1 MKRILIAI
9 VILMTISIGR
19 SYGQQVDSVKINRV
33 SYIRNLLKTDTS
45 TARKASDIQ
54 DNYKQALKLV
64 LSNEAL
70 TDRQKRAAIDSLMDE
85 KNRQLEGLLPEA
97 QRNLIIPTTE
107 RKQTWKRDTTFRK
120 NR

>member
-1 MKRILIAI
+1 MKRILVAI

-19 SYGQQVDSVKINRV
+19 SYGQQVDSVKRSRI
-33 SYIRNLLKTDTS
+33 SYIRNLLKTDS
-45 TARKASDIQ
+45 ATAGRVSDIQ

-97 QRNLIIPTTE
+97 LRNLIIPTTE
-107 RKQTWKRDTTFRK
+107 RKQTWKRDTTFRT